1 MVKTMN
7 VNLGNPYEAIIK
19 KVIEKEYAGSQTEVI
34 RQALLAYERMLD
46 EDEFRL
52 VNKGVSFEMQQIKE
66 GKLKTKSLAVIKN
79 KYKIK

>member
-1 MVKTMN
+1 
-7 VNLGNPYEAIIK
+7 
-19 KVIEKEYAGSQTEVI
+19 
-34 RQALLAYERMLD
+34 MLD

>member
-1 MVKTMN
+1 MN